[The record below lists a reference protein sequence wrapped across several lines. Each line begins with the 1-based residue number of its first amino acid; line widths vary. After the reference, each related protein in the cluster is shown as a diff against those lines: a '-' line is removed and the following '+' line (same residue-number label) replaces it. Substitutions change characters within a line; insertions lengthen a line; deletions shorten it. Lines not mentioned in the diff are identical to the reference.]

1 MCRTAWPIPRKRTE
15 RARTRSRH
23 HGKCI
28 APPRQMH
35 RDTTANASRPCGAP
49 TGGGR
54 AAGGG
59 FCRSARN
66 GRERVRDTTAN
77 ASRHHGKCIATPR
90 QMHRDTTANAS
101 RHHGECI
108 APLRCAPTGGR
119 AAGGGFCRSARNGR
133 ERVRDT
139 TANASRHRGKCIATP
154 WQMHRAP
161 AVRSY
166 KGRALRAVVFVGAH
180 GTGANAFATPRQMH
194 RDTTANASRPCG
206 ALLQG
211 GRAAGGGFCR
221 SARNW
226 RERVRDT
233 AANAS
238 RHHGKCIAPLR
249 CAPPAGSPCSSS
261 CSKTCAST
269 PRRCAI

>member
-77 ASRHHGKCIATPR
+77 ASRHHGECIATPR
-90 QMHRDTTANAS
+90 R
-101 RHHGECI
+101 
-108 APLRCAPTGGR
+108 
-119 AAGGGFCRSARNGR
+119 
-133 ERVRDT
+133 
-139 TANASRHRGKCIATP
+139 
-154 WQMHRAP
+154 MHRAP

-180 GTGANAFATPRQMH
+180 GTGANAFATPRRMHRDTTANASRHRGKCIATPRQMH

-211 GRAAGGGFCR
+211 GALRAVVFVGAHGTGANAFATPR
-221 SARNW
+221 RMH
-226 RERVRDT
+226 RDT

-249 CAPPAGSPCSSS
+249 CAPTRGA
-261 CSKTCAST
+261 
-269 PRRCAI
+269 RCGRWFL